1 MKSYLSGNP
10 EIRLALNEDLNIGRG
25 GRSVYG
31 NACFTPLNQ
40 HCYLGNESKSYS
52 TLFHSLK
59 SWFAVPGHLGVE
71 LSCMIPLIIFLRN
84 RFLIDSQYRSILLS
98 L

>member
-31 NACFTPLNQ
+31 ISWFIPLNQ
-40 HCYLGNESKSYS
+40 LYY
-52 TLFHSLK
+52 
-59 SWFAVPGHLGVE
+59 
-71 LSCMIPLIIFLRN
+71 I
-84 RFLIDSQYRSILLS
+84 
-98 L
+98 